1 MSLDVASKSRRA
13 ECVMVHLSRPLLIA
27 ALMPLLGCAQLER
40 FAKAKPAE
48 PSPFLRHASEMQPA
62 GDAGSPF
69 ARVWRNPAPALWA
82 KARNRWTLHVAP
94 VCLDHL
100 RPVDRKLA
108 RLETRDAGR
117 AAAVAKLAAYTRQ
130 EFGRA
135 FRESPRPRQEVVD
148 APRPDS
154 LIVELALVELDPN
167 PITGGVTRRVINLL
181 AVPGAESVVGDPLK
195 GRIALEGRLYDPVSR
210 QVLLEF
216 SDAEQNRSA
225 LILSLHDFNHY
236 SHARKVVREWA
247 RQFEAVV
254 REAPGAEVKD
264 SSAFMLSI
272 W

>member
-1 MSLDVASKSRRA
+1 MAL
-13 ECVMVHLSRPLLIA
+13 LSRLL
-27 ALMPLLGCAQLER
+27 LVSTLLPVLGCAQLKR

-48 PSPFLRHASEMQPA
+48 PTAFLRHAAEMQPT
-62 GDAGSPF
+62 GVAGSPF
-69 ARVWRNPAPALWA
+69 ARVWRNPSPAAWA
-82 KARNRWTLHVAP
+82 EARNRWTLHVAP

-100 RPVDRKLA
+100 RPVGRRLA

-117 AAAVAKLAAYTRQ
+117 QAAVAKLAAYTR
-130 EFGRA
+130 EAFERA
-135 FRESPRPRQEVVD
+135 FRESPNPRQEVVA

-154 LIVELALVELDPN
+154 LIIELALVELDPN
-167 PITGGVTRRVINLL
+167 PISGGVTRRVINLL
-181 AVPGAESVVGDPLK
+181 AVPGAESLVGNPLK
-195 GRIALEGRLYDPVSR
+195 GRIAIEGRLYDPVR
-210 QVLLEF
+210 KQVLLEF

-225 LILSLHDFNHY
+225 LLLSLHDFNHY

-254 REAPGAEVKD
+254 RQPPGAEVKD